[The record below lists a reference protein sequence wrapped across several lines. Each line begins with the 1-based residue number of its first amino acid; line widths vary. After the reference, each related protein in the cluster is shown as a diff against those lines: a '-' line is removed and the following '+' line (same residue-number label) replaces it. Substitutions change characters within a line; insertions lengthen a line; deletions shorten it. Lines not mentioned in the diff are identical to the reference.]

1 LEGYLTEETPKESV
15 HQVQH
20 QALSCCEMMISLSR
34 ELEETKK
41 EYQLVT
47 DYLSDIQMLEELPEH
62 EMTRLRD
69 TAKNIISLDKARN
82 EFVNKEQRL
91 SDAQYMQM
99 EQLEAE
105 IPGDIRRMQANESYQ
120 SMIKRD
126 MDNLE
131 GEKSEWEYYLASLM
145 KEKKM
150 LKIGL
155 FLLLPVFAAGV
166 CILGYLQYVQYRDVL
181 LWSMIFILAATV
193 AGGGGVLRFQRD
205 GREIKRAKASINR
218 AITLTN
224 QMKAKYVN
232 ESISS
237 IAGVSEEISSSMA
250 EMENQLLESTD
261 FMRSVSRDM
270 KNTTDPVADIE
281 RILDDSVKQM
291 GAMTSDPFFQL
302 RNQEFSEY
310 VRTAINA
317 HRTWLINLKKMVDS
331 KSVMPLQL
339 DSSKCGFGHFYYSI
353 TPKSAKIIPIW
364 TALEAKH
371 KRFHKY
377 GSEVIEAL
385 QSEDYIRAEQL
396 YREAEDYSKGLIND
410 MDKMIQLSTN

>member
-1 LEGYLTEETPKESV
+1 MGLFKKRKKKRDMGSFLEGYLTEEAPKEGV

-47 DYLSDIQMLEELPEH
+47 DYLSDIQMLEELPEQD
-62 EMTRLRD
+62 MTRLRD

-131 GEKSEWEYYLASLM
+131 GEKSEWEYYLSSLI
-145 KEKKM
+145 KERKM

-155 FLLLPVFAAGV
+155 CLLLPVFAVGV
-166 CILGYLQYVQYRDVL
+166 CLLGYLQYVQYRDVL
-181 LWSMIFILAATV
+181 LWSMVFILVATM
-193 AGGGGVLRFQRD
+193 AGGGGVLRLQRD

-232 ESISS
+232 VTNAVDYAIEKFH
-237 IAGVSEEISSSMA
+237 VRNSMELNYMWEQYMEAVKEREAA
-250 EMENQLLESTD
+250 ERTNEDLEY
-261 FMRSVSRDM
+261 F
-270 KNTTDPVADIE
+270 
-281 RILDDSVKQM
+281 
-291 GAMTSDPFFQL
+291 
-302 RNQEFSEY
+302 
-310 VRTAINA
+310 
-317 HRTWLINLKKMVDS
+317 
-331 KSVMPLQL
+331 
-339 DSSKCGFGHFYYSI
+339 SSKLVRDLKQYKMYD
-353 TPKSAKIIPIW
+353 AAIW
-364 TALEAKH
+364 VHQANALADKKEMVEVKHYLLVRRQKLRARLEQQIKEIREAKQQMLVLVKEEKDH
-371 KRFHKY
+371 KKEIMEVLASIDQLC
-377 GSEVIEAL
+377 GS
-385 QSEDYIRAEQL
+385 
-396 YREAEDYSKGLIND
+396 
-410 MDKMIQLSTN
+410 

>member
-1 LEGYLTEETPKESV
+1 MEGYLTEETPKESV

-232 ESISS
+232 VTNAVDYAIEKFHVRNSMELNYLWEQYMEAVKEREAAERTNEDLEYFTSKLVRDLKQYKMYDAAIWVHQANALVDRKEMVEVKHYLLVRRQKLRARMEQQ
-237 IAGVSEEISSSMA
+237 IKEI
-250 EMENQLLESTD
+250 
-261 FMRSVSRDM
+261 R
-270 KNTTDPVADIE
+270 
-281 RILDDSVKQM
+281 
-291 GAMTSDPFFQL
+291 
-302 RNQEFSEY
+302 
-310 VRTAINA
+310 
-317 HRTWLINLKKMVDS
+317 
-331 KSVMPLQL
+331 
-339 DSSKCGFGHFYYSI
+339 
-353 TPKSAKIIPIW
+353 
-364 TALEAKH
+364 EAKQQMLLLMREE
-371 KRFHKY
+371 KEYKKEIMEVLASIDQLC
-377 GSEVIEAL
+377 GS
-385 QSEDYIRAEQL
+385 
-396 YREAEDYSKGLIND
+396 
-410 MDKMIQLSTN
+410 

>member
-1 LEGYLTEETPKESV
+1 MGLFKKRKKKRDMGSFLEGYLTEETPKESV

-232 ESISS
+232 VTNAVDYAIEKFHVRNSMELNYLWEQYMEAVKEREAAERTNEDLEYFTSKLVRDLKQYKMYDAAIWVHQANALVDRKEMVEVKHYLLVRRQKLRARMEQQ
-237 IAGVSEEISSSMA
+237 IKEI
-250 EMENQLLESTD
+250 
-261 FMRSVSRDM
+261 R
-270 KNTTDPVADIE
+270 
-281 RILDDSVKQM
+281 
-291 GAMTSDPFFQL
+291 
-302 RNQEFSEY
+302 
-310 VRTAINA
+310 
-317 HRTWLINLKKMVDS
+317 
-331 KSVMPLQL
+331 
-339 DSSKCGFGHFYYSI
+339 
-353 TPKSAKIIPIW
+353 
-364 TALEAKH
+364 EAKQQMLLLMREE
-371 KRFHKY
+371 KEYKKEIMEVLASIDQLC
-377 GSEVIEAL
+377 GS
-385 QSEDYIRAEQL
+385 
-396 YREAEDYSKGLIND
+396 
-410 MDKMIQLSTN
+410 

>member
-1 LEGYLTEETPKESV
+1 MGLFKKRKKKRDMGSFLEGYLTEETPKESV

-232 ESISS
+232 VTNAVDYAIEKFHVRNSMELNYLWEQYMEAVREREAAERTNEDLEYFTSKLVRDLKQYKMYDAAIWVHQANALVDRKEMVEVKHYLLVRRQKLRARMEQQ
-237 IAGVSEEISSSMA
+237 IKEI
-250 EMENQLLESTD
+250 
-261 FMRSVSRDM
+261 R
-270 KNTTDPVADIE
+270 
-281 RILDDSVKQM
+281 
-291 GAMTSDPFFQL
+291 
-302 RNQEFSEY
+302 
-310 VRTAINA
+310 
-317 HRTWLINLKKMVDS
+317 
-331 KSVMPLQL
+331 
-339 DSSKCGFGHFYYSI
+339 
-353 TPKSAKIIPIW
+353 
-364 TALEAKH
+364 EAKQQMLLLMREE
-371 KRFHKY
+371 KEYKKEIMEVLASIDQLC
-377 GSEVIEAL
+377 GS
-385 QSEDYIRAEQL
+385 
-396 YREAEDYSKGLIND
+396 
-410 MDKMIQLSTN
+410 

>member
-1 LEGYLTEETPKESV
+1 MGLFKKRKKKRDMGSFLEGYLTEEAPKEGV

-47 DYLSDIQMLEELPEH
+47 DYLSDIQMLEELPEQD
-62 EMTRLRD
+62 MTRLRD

-131 GEKSEWEYYLASLM
+131 GEKSEWEYYLSSLI
-145 KEKKM
+145 KERKM

-155 FLLLPVFAAGV
+155 CLLLPVFAAGV

-181 LWSMIFILAATV
+181 LWSMVFILAATM
-193 AGGGGVLRFQRD
+193 AGGGGVLRLQRD

-232 ESISS
+232 VTNAVDYAIEKFH
-237 IAGVSEEISSSMA
+237 VRNSMELNYMWEQYMEAVKEREAA
-250 EMENQLLESTD
+250 ERTNEDLEY
-261 FMRSVSRDM
+261 F
-270 KNTTDPVADIE
+270 
-281 RILDDSVKQM
+281 
-291 GAMTSDPFFQL
+291 
-302 RNQEFSEY
+302 
-310 VRTAINA
+310 
-317 HRTWLINLKKMVDS
+317 
-331 KSVMPLQL
+331 
-339 DSSKCGFGHFYYSI
+339 SSKLVRDLKQYKMYD
-353 TPKSAKIIPIW
+353 AAIW
-364 TALEAKH
+364 VHQANALADKKEMVEVKHYLLVRRQKLRARLEQQIKEIREAKQQMLVLVKEEKDH
-371 KRFHKY
+371 KKEIMEVLASIDQLC
-377 GSEVIEAL
+377 GS
-385 QSEDYIRAEQL
+385 
-396 YREAEDYSKGLIND
+396 
-410 MDKMIQLSTN
+410 